1 MDLEDFSKRLKK
13 FANSSYG
20 GVGKLAE
27 RLGITQPQLS
37 NYTSGNREPK
47 ASFLNSL
54 AQIGCDVNWLLTGQV
69 SGHKYIPL
77 DEAEGN
83 PVKEQIEYKIVA
95 SVPAGI
101 AEVQDYDWYETAP
114 LDYHPENHA
123 FIKVDQ
129 EFGYSMMP
137 TIAPGD
143 LVLINFNVKPKN
155 GDLVAARWDET
166 KGALKIYSENPD
178 IPNMAVLT
186 SYNQAIAPIFVS
198 KKKVKIYKVVLIKK
212 NN

>member
-1 MDLEDFSKRLKK
+1 MNQYIDIGQRLKE
-13 FANSSYG
+13 FALKEFLSVANLEK
-20 GVGKLAE
+20 KL
-27 RLGITQPQLS
+27 GMT
-37 NYTSGNREPK
+37 PK
-47 ASFLNSL
+47 ALSQYVTGRNKPGPKLL
-54 AQIGCDVNWLLTGQV
+54 GELKGLKCDIEWLLTGRSTSFDQAIQNHTTQRV
-69 SGHKYIPL
+69 
-77 DEAEGN
+77 
-83 PVKEQIEYKIVA
+83 EYKIVA

>member
-1 MDLEDFSKRLKK
+1 MSLGSRLKLWTK
-13 FANSSYG
+13 EYCGSLS
-20 GVGKLAE
+20 KLSQKS
-27 RLGITQPQLS
+27 GIAYPQLS
-37 NYTSGNREPK
+37 RYANDAAEPGTDILRK
-47 ASFLNSL
+47 LYEM
-54 AQIGCDVNWLLTGQV
+54 GCDINWLLTGQV

-77 DEAEGN
+77 DEAEKN

-143 LVLINFNVKPKN
+143 LVLINFSVKPKN